1 MKVSMFERRGLFA
14 SCAVIVVAQSVILR
28 VDPTATFISNVF
40 VSISVFL
47 ACLGCLKAGHE
58 GSPKTRRLWFLFG
71 SAFFL
76 SMIGQVASTYHEL
89 TTHNAVQNNA
99 FNFDFLFFAY
109 GIPLL
114 LAICSDA
121 ESSGLKI
128 FLWLDGVQALVAAM
142 LAYLQLFST
151 LPSFVGWTAI
161 SAIDLFYINNAENVI
176 LVGAVTLRLLSN
188 PRPDSKR
195 FYQAMAIYLWV
206 YALVALVV
214 GYLELARAVPSG
226 LHDVGWTIPYLT
238 LLGVLAFRPIAPRE
252 TDALPGD
259 NRSIRLLINNLSPVI
274 FTLAIVLMGIEVAGR
289 HPWLALACISMA
301 VASYGLRAALLQG
314 KYLKSQAELT
324 ETAFSLIRANDQ
336 LMSLST
342 RDGLTEIYNRR
353 YFDEMLKREWKV
365 AVRSKQALSLL
376 MIDVDCFK
384 QLNDLYGHQM
394 GDQCLRSIAADLR
407 ARLKRPSDLLA
418 RYGGEEFAV
427 ILPGSDLEGALFVAE
442 EIRLSIARLGLP
454 NEASIVQ
461 KIVTVSIGVSSK
473 NLTEADHAEELIK
486 RADVALYLAK
496 TGGRNQS
503 HFTSSPAGPD
513 LCEALTN

>member
-1 MKVSMFERRGLFA
+1 MFERRGLFA
-14 SCAVIVVAQSVILR
+14 ICAVIVVAQSVILWT
-28 VDPTATFISNVF
+28 DPTATFASNVF
-40 VSISVFL
+40 VSISALL

-58 GSPKTRRLWFLFG
+58 GSPKTKRLWYLFG
-71 SAFFL
+71 SAFLL
-76 SMIGQVASTYHEL
+76 SMIGQVGSTYHEL
-89 TTHNAVQNNA
+89 ATNNAVQNNA
-99 FNFDFLFFAY
+99 FKFDFLFFAY
-109 GIPLL
+109 GIPIL

-121 ESSGLKI
+121 EASGLKL
-128 FLWLDGVQALVAAM
+128 FLWLDGAQALVAGM

-151 LPSFVGWTAI
+151 LPSFAGWTAI
-161 SAIDLFYINNAENVI
+161 SAIDLFYINNAENLI
-176 LVGAVTLRLLSN
+176 LVGAVTLRLFSN
-188 PRPDSKR
+188 PRPDSKAL
-195 FYQAMAIYLWV
+195 YQAMAIYLWV

-214 GYLELARAVPSG
+214 GYLELVRAVPSG

-238 LLGVLAFRPIAPRE
+238 LLGVLAFRPIAHEE
-252 TDALPGD
+252 TEAPPND
-259 NRSIRLLINNLSPVI
+259 NRSIRLLISNLSPVI

-289 HPWLALACISMA
+289 HPWFALACISIA
-301 VASYGLRAALLQG
+301 VALYGLRAALLQG

-324 ETAFSLIRANDQ
+324 ESAFSLIRANEQ
-336 LMSLST
+336 LMGLSMQ
-342 RDGLTEIYNRR
+342 DGLTEIHNRR
-353 YFDEMLKREWKV
+353 FFDEMLQREWKV

-407 ARLKRPSDLLA
+407 ARLKRPSDLVA

-442 EIRLSIARLGLP
+442 EMRLSIARLGLP

-473 NLTEADHAEELIK
+473 NPTEDDQAEELIK
-486 RADVALYLAK
+486 RADIALYLAK
-496 TGGRNQS
+496 SRGRNQS
-503 HFTSSPAGPD
+503 HFASRPRSE